1 MVRRF
6 FIGLGLFILAVAG
19 AFAAMFTPLLGGVG
33 RNLGSS
39 LRLPLHAPIP
49 IPQHVV
55 DVIDGW
61 LAQRTPSPWLVV
73 ALALVALLLVYAIA
87 DQLVYTIADLAAH
100 LVHGRAERRQRKAEL
115 CWRTQVTAAPERL
128 TALPTSTAEYEALW
142 K

>member
-6 FIGLGLFILAVAG
+6 FTNIGLFILVVVG
-19 AFAAMFTPLLGGVG
+19 AFAVVFTPLLGGVD
-33 RNLGSS
+33 RNLGGS
-39 LRLPLHAPIP
+39 LHLPLHSPIL
-49 IPQHVV
+49 QQVV

-61 LAQRTPSPWLVV
+61 LAQRTPSLWLAAV
-73 ALALVALLLVYAIA
+73 LALVALLLVYAIA

-115 CWRTQVTAAPERL
+115 HWRTQVMAAGEQPS
-128 TALPTSTAEYEALW
+128 ALPASTAEYEALW